1 MDEDMIATIKLFA
14 GNFAPLGWF
23 FCDGSLLP
31 ISQYQALYSLLGTI
45 YGGDGRTTFGLPDL
59 RGRVP
64 MGTGQGQGLTPHN
77 LGQKSGTET
86 NVLTST
92 NTGVSFV
99 PSASSTGTGSMTA
112 CSTLWRGLRSREASA
127 SSTVT
132 GSMTAVPTGQN
143 APVNNVQPSLAL
155 NYIICWQGLY
165 PTRP

>member
-1 MDEDMIATIKLFA
+1 MDEDMIGVIKIFA
-14 GNFAPLGWF
+14 GNFAPQGWL

-31 ISQYQALYSLLGTI
+31 ISQYQALYSLLGLT

-64 MGTGQGQGLTPHN
+64 IGIGEAPGLAPHS
-77 LGQKSGTET
+77 LGQKLGTET
-86 NVLTST
+86 NVLTSA

-99 PSASSTGTGSMTA
+99 PSTSPTG
-112 CSTLWRGLRSREASA
+112 
-127 SSTVT
+127 T

-143 APVNNVQPSLAL
+143 TPVNNVQPSLAL

-165 PTRP
+165 PMRP

>member
-31 ISQYQALYSLLGTI
+31 ISQYQALYSLLGTM

-112 CSTLWRGLRSREASA
+112 
-127 SSTVT
+127 
-132 GSMTAVPTGQN
+132 VPTGQN

-165 PTRP
+165 PMRP

>member
-99 PSASSTGTGSMTA
+99 PSASSTGI
-112 CSTLWRGLRSREASA
+112 
-127 SSTVT
+127 

-165 PTRP
+165 PMRP